1 MKIGGTVGSF
11 IPVPVVG
18 TLIGIAA
25 GALLGAGIGA
35 IISGIDDEEATSQ
48 ERTAIEALTE
58 AYEEMGN
65 AALTPENIAKALRMK
80 GITDPELIASLS
92 ENKEKLQ
99 ELIEAE
105 IANTDAIKAENV
117 HLAR

>member
-1 MKIGGTVGSF
+1 MAG
-11 IPVPVVG
+11 PVG
-18 TLIGIAA
+18 TLIG
-25 GALLGAGIGA
+25 AGIGA
-35 IISGIDDEEATSQ
+35 AAGLIITGVTGLIAAATNEEATSQ

-117 HLAR
+117 NLAR